1 MADELERILE
11 DLRDELKDL
20 SRVLQST
27 FKIFD
32 KGNKT
37 EKDHQADMARIKRQV
52 LEMLRKEGKLKE
64 GVFEAETKKI
74 DAQQKNTTALKKA
87 TAATKSFGESVAKVG
102 GNIIKEL
109 ANGVVETGKNFM
121 LADQRIT
128 GFGDALKGF
137 DELSIPI
144 GNTKL
149 SLSDFGAA
157 ADFNVGIFKQLSQ
170 SGAGFGKSVI
180 QLRNAAT
187 SANMPILDFVDLISE
202 NSSTFARLFGTVMDG
217 MPSIQGFTRSLRDR
231 TRLELAEFG
240 LNLDETSEF
249 LVTQLEIQ
257 RARGN
262 AERLTQMDLV
272 SRTVEYAKNLTK
284 LSKLTGVQVTELDA
298 NNRQLAVEGAFQA
311 SLLQLNEKG
320 RDATNRATAAL
331 ESFAPGLATVV
342 KDVTQFGVV
351 TLPISKAF
359 QVGNPQII
367 KFIKQLNAGTLSSE
381 EFIRK
386 SREVSNI
393 LGTDFAKA
401 LADAGKLG
409 LEGQEEFLN
418 TMAQL
423 AGSGR
428 DTVDDQMS
436 VQGDNT
442 KLLVGFGETIDTLKT
457 QAETLSTGVFGK
469 ILGSPLLAETLEMIS
484 GGVAEMASGDTLFER
499 VVDKTKGAVRV
510 TSAFFSNLGTEK
522 GAGRGTIFSMADD
535 GVFGMI
541 RRAGERMGAGG
552 QGNDI
557 IDILT
562 PFDTLDEILARRAAN
577 MASYQHPGIHMQEG
591 SDGFRNF
598 GSGTPATLH
607 GIEAVVP
614 KNDFGQLAKVIEQM
628 GSGASANVPTGGG
641 AGSSAAENYLAELV
655 ELNKNAQRAL
665 NTLVAVSTMT
675 EKNTK
680 NTNNNLANMSG
691 SLV

>member
-1 MADELERILE
+1 MADELERILD

-20 SRVLQST
+20 TRVLEST
-27 FKIFD
+27 FRIFK
-32 KGNKT
+32 KG
-37 EKDHQADMARIKRQV
+37 
-52 LEMLRKEGKLKE
+52 GK
-64 GVFEAETKKI
+64 EAEENQENINRKIREFVITANKNKIINDKNAESLLKSI
-74 DAQQKNTTALKKA
+74 DARNKQTTALKKA
-87 TAATKSFGESVAKVG
+87 TAATKSFGQSVAKVG
-102 GNIIKEL
+102 GNILKDL

-137 DELSIPI
+137 DDLAIPI

-149 SLSDFGAA
+149 SLGDLGRS

-170 SGAGFGKSVI
+170 TGAGFGKSVI

-284 LSKLTGVQVTELDA
+284 LSKLTGIQVTELDA

-311 SLLQLNEKG
+311 SLLQLNQKG
-320 RDATNRATAAL
+320 RDATSRATATMETL
-331 ESFAPGLATVV
+331 APGLATVI
-342 KDVTQFGVV
+342 KDVTQFGVA
-351 TLPISKAF
+351 TLPVSKAF
-359 QVGNPQII
+359 QVANPEII
-367 KFIKQLNAGTLSSE
+367 KFVKQLNAGTLAEDEFVRKVKESS
-381 EFIRK
+381 
-386 SREVSNI
+386 NL
-393 LGTDFAKA
+393 LGTDFAKS
-401 LADAGKLG
+401 LADASKFG
-409 LEGQEEFLN
+409 LEGFEEFLN
-418 TMAQL
+418 ASAQL

-428 DTVDDQMS
+428 DTADAQMS

-469 ILGSPLLAETLEMIS
+469 ILNSPLLAETLEAIS

-499 VVDKTKGAVRV
+499 VVDKTKNAIRV

-522 GAGRGTIFSMADD
+522 GSNRGTIFSTADD
-535 GVFGMI
+535 SVFGMA

-552 QGNDI
+552 QGNSLF
-557 IDILT
+557 DILT
-562 PFDTLDEILARRAAN
+562 PFDTLNEILAKRAAN

-591 SDGFRNF
+591 SGGFRNF
-598 GSGTPATLH
+598 GSGTPAMLH

-641 AGSSAAENYLAELV
+641 AGSSTAENYLAELV

-665 NTLVAVSTMT
+665 NTLVAVNTMT